1 MCTSQN
7 ISPAK
12 GGVGAHINAMID
24 RYKLFYKD
32 DVGDDN
38 DYCDDDDD
46 DGVIVVKRQLT
57 YSVRMHIDVQI
68 KYNHVTTLIY
78 IDDRL
83 LQMRIYDNLS
93 SLTWPHCSPICFQ
106 PTL

>member
-12 GGVGAHINAMID
+12 GGVGAHID

-83 LQMRIYDNLS
+83 LQMRIYNNLS
-93 SLTWPHCSPICFQ
+93 SLT
-106 PTL
+106 